1 MWSGPLA
8 ATMCSVPP
16 ETGLPELAVELD
28 DDDPPHA
35 ARLTAAIPATA
46 ATA

>member
-1 MWSGPLA
+1 
-8 ATMCSVPP
+8 MCSVPP
-16 ETGLPELAVELD
+16 ETGFPELAVDDD

-35 ARLTAAIPATA
+35 ARLTAAIPAIA